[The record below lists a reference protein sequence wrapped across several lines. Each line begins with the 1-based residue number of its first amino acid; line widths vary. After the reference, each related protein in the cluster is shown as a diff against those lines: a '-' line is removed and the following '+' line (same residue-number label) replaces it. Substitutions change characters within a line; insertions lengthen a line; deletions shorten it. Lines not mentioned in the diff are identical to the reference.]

1 MRYPGLIC
9 TALIIVILA
18 VYLQVGNH
26 QFFSFDDYAYV
37 TRNPHVS
44 SGLTGDNILW
54 AFTSVEAT
62 NWHPVTWLSHMAD
75 VQCFGLNPRGHHLTS
90 VLIHAL
96 ASVLLLL
103 ALFRLSG
110 ALWQSSFVAFLFA
123 LHPLHVESVAWV
135 AERKDVLSAFF
146 WFLTLFAYALY
157 LEKPKAS
164 RYLFALLCFVVGLMC
179 KPMLVTLPLV
189 LLLVD
194 FWPLE
199 RYRSQ
204 DREPWLRLFRTQLP
218 PLLREKIPFFACSLL
233 SAAITVYAQRSG
245 GAVVGLDAMPLRLR
259 VDNALT
265 AYVRYLGKT
274 FWPSDLAVFYPF
286 PASIALWQV
295 IGSLL
300 ILLLVSAAVLRS
312 ARRRPYLAVGWFWF
326 LVTLIPVIGLL
337 QVGAQSMADRY
348 MYIPAVGLF
357 LMVAWGVPELA
368 QGLRHRARWL
378 ALGAAAL
385 LTASAGLSWQQL
397 GYWRDSVSL
406 YRHTLQVTEDNFMV
420 HYSLGL
426 ALAEAGDIDAGIRE
440 YREVLRISPNY
451 RDAHTK
457 LGFALASK
465 GDLVAAT
472 GEFRQALLLTP
483 EDADAHANLG
493 IALTQTGELDGAI
506 REFQEAL
513 RLSPGDADAQS
524 NLKFALN
531 RRRMQDGLSK

>member
-9 TALIIVILA
+9 TALIVVILA

-44 SGLTGDNILW
+44 NGLTGDNILW

-75 VQCFGLNPRGHHLTS
+75 AQCFGLDPRGHHLTS
-90 VLIHAL
+90 VVIHAL
-96 ASVLLLL
+96 SSVLLLL
-103 ALFRLSG
+103 LLFRLTG

-146 WFLTLFAYALY
+146 WFLTLFAYARY

-164 RYLFALLCFVVGLMC
+164 RYLAALTCFLVGLMC
-179 KPMLVTLPLV
+179 KPMLVTLPLI

-199 RYRSQ
+199 RYRPTAG
-204 DREPWLRLFRTQLP
+204 EPWQHQLRTRLP
-218 PLLREKIPFFACSLL
+218 PLLKEKIPFFAGSLL
-233 SAAITVYAQRSG
+233 SAAITIYAQRSG

-259 VDNALT
+259 VDNALI
-265 AYVRYLGKT
+265 AYVRYLGKI
-274 FWPSDLAVFYPF
+274 FWPHDLAVFYPF
-286 PASIALWQV
+286 PASLPLWQA
-295 IGSLL
+295 IGSLF
-300 ILLLVSAAVLRS
+300 ILLLVSAAAIRS
-312 ARRRPYLAVGWFWF
+312 ARQRPYLAVGWFWY
-326 LVTLIPVIGLL
+326 LCTLIPVIGLL

-348 MYIPAVGLF
+348 TYIPSIGIF
-357 LMVAWGVPELA
+357 IMVAWGVPELA
-368 QGLRHRARWL
+368 QGLRHRKRLL

-385 LTASAGLSWQQL
+385 IITSAALSFQQL
-397 GYWRDSVSL
+397 GYWRDTISL
-406 YRHTLQVTEDNFMV
+406 YRHTLQVTRDNFMV
-420 HYSLGL
+420 HYSLGV
-426 ALAEAGDIDAGIRE
+426 ALADAGDIDAGIRE

-465 GDLVAAT
+465 GELGAAT
-472 GEFRQALLLTP
+472 GEFRQALRLNP
-483 EDADAHANLG
+483 EDPDAHANLG
-493 IALTQTGELDGAI
+493 IALSQTGDLDDAI

-513 RLSPGDADAQS
+513 RLSPGDATAQS

-531 RRRMQDGLSK
+531 RRRMQDGLR